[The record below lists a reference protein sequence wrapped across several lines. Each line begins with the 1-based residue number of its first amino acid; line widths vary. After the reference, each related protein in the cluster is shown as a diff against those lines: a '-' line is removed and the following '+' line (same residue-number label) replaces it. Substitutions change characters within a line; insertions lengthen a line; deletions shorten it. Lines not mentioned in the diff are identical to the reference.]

1 MSEQLTRFFT
11 AASRFRRSERPLV
24 RSGAVMELEDLRRE
38 ATNPKLQ
45 SRIGEVLNAHYL
57 TRKASTT

>member
-1 MSEQLTRFFT
+1 
-11 AASRFRRSERPLV
+11 
-24 RSGAVMELEDLRRE
+24 MELEDLRRE